1 MVVVLGAIV
10 VDVVG
15 VVAVVVVCF
24 ALFVCYSE
32 EVAASSTAPLLMTQL
47 CAL

>member
-1 MVVVLGAIV
+1 MVVLGAGV
-10 VDVVG
+10 VDVVD

-32 EVAASSTAPLLMTQL
+32 EVVASLTVLLLMTQL